1 VDSGKVIYYL
11 ELWRD
16 YMKQDNLK
24 LGYKTKSSGFLT
36 GSIHSFDDLEDEV
49 DNKAAQTVDK
59 CIDDLST
66 IEKTAIYV
74 RWMGE
79 KTLVNPIMI
88 DMHYDIALSKLAKKL
103 PEQGL
108 Y

>member
-1 VDSGKVIYYL
+1 MESSQVLHYL
-11 ELWRD
+11 DIWRTW
-16 YMKQDNLK
+16 MKHDNLK

-36 GSIHSFDDLEDEV
+36 GSIHSFEDLEDEV
-49 DNKAAQTVDK
+49 DSKAAQTVDK

-66 IEKTAIYV
+66 IERTAIYV

-79 KTLVNPIMI
+79 ATLVNPIMI

>member
-1 VDSGKVIYYL
+1 MESSQVLHYL
-11 ELWRD
+11 DIWRAW
-16 YMKQDNLK
+16 MKQDNLK

-49 DNKAAQTVDK
+49 DSKAAQTVDK

-66 IEKTAIYV
+66 IERTAIYV

-103 PEQGL
+103 PEHGL

>member
-1 VDSGKVIYYL
+1 MDNGKVAYYL
-11 ELWRD
+11 DLWRS
-16 YMKQDNLK
+16 YMKHDNMK

-36 GSIHSFDDLEDEV
+36 GSIHSFEDLEDEV
-49 DNKAAQTVDK
+49 DNKSAKTVDK

-66 IEKTAIYV
+66 IERTAIYV
-74 RWMGE
+74 RIMGE

>member
-1 VDSGKVIYYL
+1 MDIGQVSHYL
-11 ELWRD
+11 DIWRD
-16 YMKQDNLK
+16 WMKSYNPK

-49 DNKAAQTVDK
+49 DTKAAQTVDK

-66 IEKTAIYV
+66 IERTAIYV

-88 DMHYDIALSKLAKKL
+88 DMHYEIALNKLAKKL

>member
-1 VDSGKVIYYL
+1 MESSQVLHYL
-11 ELWRD
+11 DIWRNW
-16 YMKQDNLK
+16 MKHDNLK

-36 GSIHSFDDLEDEV
+36 GSIHSFEDLEDEV
-49 DNKAAQTVDK
+49 DGKTAQTVDK

-66 IEKTAIYV
+66 IERTAIYV

-79 KTLVNPIMI
+79 RTLVNPIMI
-88 DMHYDIALSKLAKKL
+88 DLHYDVALSKLAKKL

>member
-1 VDSGKVIYYL
+1 MESSQVLHYL
-11 ELWRD
+11 DIWRD
-16 YMKQDNLK
+16 WMKSYNLK

-66 IEKTAIYV
+66 IERTAIYV